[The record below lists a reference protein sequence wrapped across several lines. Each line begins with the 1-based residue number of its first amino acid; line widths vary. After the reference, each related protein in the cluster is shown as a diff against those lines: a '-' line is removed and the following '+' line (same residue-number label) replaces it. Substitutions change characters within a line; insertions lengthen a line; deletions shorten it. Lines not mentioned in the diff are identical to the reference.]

1 MEILEVRV
9 LQRENKMKRDQIK
22 FDYEM
27 QEKQLRN
34 ELSMKLQKL
43 KTERDRKLLMID
55 NEEDHILHDYRKRKM
70 EDARIAQ
77 EQA

>member
-1 MEILEVRV
+1 MEILEVRA

-43 KTERDRKLLMID
+43 KTERDRKLLMVDI
-55 NEEDHILHDYRKRKM
+55 EEDRILRDYRNRKI
-70 EDARIAQ
+70 EAARINQ

>member
-34 ELSMKLQKL
+34 ELSIKLQKL

-70 EDARIAQ
+70 EAARITQ